1 MNSVVLGLA
10 IKSLRFRK
18 FSVGLTIF
26 SVAISIMLFL
36 AVDTIRVQA
45 KDNFVNTVSGIDL
58 IVGSRSGS
66 VQLLLYSIFHIGN
79 ATNNVSWESYEKI
92 TKHSSIDWSIP
103 ISLGDSHKG
112 FRVIGTD
119 QNFLDHYQY
128 KDNLSLSLLAG
139 NKLSNLFD
147 AVIGANVAK
156 KLNYSLNEKI
166 ILAHGMGNVS
176 LSDHTNMP
184 FTVSGIL
191 KPTGSPIDDSI
202 IIDLKALEAIHIGW
216 EHGIATKSD
225 ISAEDLDSN
234 NLQPQSIT
242 AFLLKLKSKHE
253 VFNIQRAINDYR
265 KEPLL
270 AILPGVALLE
280 LWKVVGTI
288 EKVLIVISGFVI
300 VTALLSMLAIILTN
314 LNSRRRELA
323 VLRSVG
329 ASPMSISL
337 LMIIETELLIIISM
351 ILAIAMLYLSI
362 ILFAPIL
369 HQSYGVVIALTPLS
383 SFQWLLLASIL
394 IIGLLIS
401 LIPALNAYRNTLQDG
416 LTIRS

>member
-45 KDNFVNTVSGIDL
+45 KDNFVNTVSDIDL

-416 LTIRS
+416 LIIRS